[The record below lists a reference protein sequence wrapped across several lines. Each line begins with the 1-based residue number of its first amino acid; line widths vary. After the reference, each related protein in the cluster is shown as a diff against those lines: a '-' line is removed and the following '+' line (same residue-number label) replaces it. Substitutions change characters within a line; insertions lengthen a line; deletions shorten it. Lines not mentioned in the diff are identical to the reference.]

1 MGSSN
6 AGMSVG
12 AAIAQLPQRGDTS
25 VQTLGV
31 GMVGY
36 SFMGA
41 VHSHAWRSV
50 GHVFDLGTSVAM
62 RAICGRNESAV
73 SEAAARLGWQSH
85 TTDWRDLLTRPDI
98 DIIDICTPGS
108 SHEEIAVAALAAGK
122 NVICEKPLANSVAE
136 ATRMAAAAESARG
149 KSMVAFNYRRVPALT
164 HARNM
169 VREGRLG
176 RIFHVRAVYLQDW
189 IIDPEFPLVWRLI
202 KDEAGSGALGDLGA
216 HIVDAAQF
224 VTGSRIT
231 SVSGELR
238 TFITERPLVGE
249 THLLGASA
257 SSERGQ
263 VTVDDAALFL
273 ADFDN
278 GAVGTFEATRFA
290 SGRKN
295 GMALEING
303 EKASLRFEFESM
315 NELWVHDHTE
325 EGKHA
330 GFRRV
335 MVTEGDHPYLEAWWP
350 PGHVLGYDHTF
361 TNEFRD
367 FVRDIVD
374 GRDPEP
380 SFADGLYVQR
390 VLDAVERSSAAHS
403 VRTSV

>member
-1 MGSSN
+1 MSS
-6 AGMSVG
+6 G
-12 AAIAQLPQRGDTS
+12 
-25 VQTLGV
+25 TLGV
-31 GMVGY
+31 GMIGY
-36 SFMGA
+36 AFMGA
-41 VHSHAWRSV
+41 VHSHAWRTV
-50 GHVFDLGTSVAM
+50 GHVFDLGVDVEM
-62 RAICGRNESAV
+62 RTICGRNEEAV
-73 SEAAARLGWQSH
+73 AAAAKKYGWQSYE
-85 TTDWRDLLTRPDI
+85 TDWRSVLARDDI

-108 SHEEIAVAALAAGK
+108 SHEEIAIAALQAGK
-122 NVICEKPLANSVAE
+122 NVICEKPLANTVAE
-136 ATRMAAAAESARG
+136 AERMAAAAAVASG
-149 KSMVAFNYRRVPALT
+149 KSMVAFNYRRVPALA
-164 HARNM
+164 HARNL
-169 VREGRLG
+169 VAEGRLG

-224 VTGSRIT
+224 VTGSNIT

-238 TFITERPLVGE
+238 TFIDERPLVGE
-249 THLLGASA
+249 THLLEATKST
-257 SSERGQ
+257 ERGK
-263 VTVDDAALFL
+263 VTVDDAAIFL

-295 GMALEING
+295 GMALEVNG

-335 MVTEGDHPYLEAWWP
+335 LVTEGDHPYLEAWWP

-361 TNEFRD
+361 THEFRD
-367 FVRDIVD
+367 FVLDVVNDRE
-374 GRDPEP
+374 PQP
-380 SFADGLYVQR
+380 SFEDGLYVQR
-390 VLDAVERSSAAHS
+390 VLDAVERSSQSQS